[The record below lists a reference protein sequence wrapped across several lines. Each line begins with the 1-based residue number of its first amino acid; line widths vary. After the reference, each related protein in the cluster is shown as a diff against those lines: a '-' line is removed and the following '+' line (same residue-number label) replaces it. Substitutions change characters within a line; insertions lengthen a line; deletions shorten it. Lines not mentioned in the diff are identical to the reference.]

1 MDATEDLGLFPLDL
15 VVLPGEVVPL
25 HLFEPRYR
33 QLYADCVL
41 EDRPFV
47 IVRAGPTGTADVG
60 CRTRFENLIRRFA
73 DGRLNVTVVGEAPVE
88 VIEETEGHLY
98 FSAAVRALDDAPS
111 SPEPGMVQ
119 EVLTRYRALAGLSA
133 EAPPKIPE
141 GVPLSYGLAGTLEL
155 GPGPKQV
162 LLETRE
168 EAERLALLARILVA
182 AEGEMRHARM
192 AGQRAR
198 TNGKVTAP

>member
-1 MDATEDLGLFPLDL
+1 MDGTDDLGLFPLDL
-15 VVLPGEVVPL
+15 VVLPGEVIPL

-47 IVRAGPTGTADVG
+47 IVRAGPTGTADIG
-60 CRTRFENLIRRFA
+60 CSARFEDLIRRFD

-88 VIEETEGHLY
+88 VLEETEGHLY
-98 FSAAVRALDDAPS
+98 FSAQVRTLADEPSTSEPALV
-111 SPEPGMVQ
+111 E
-119 EVLTRYRALAGLSA
+119 EVLTRYRALAGLEPDA
-133 EAPPKIPE
+133 RPKVPD

-155 GPGPKQV
+155 GPGAKQV
-162 LLETRE
+162 LLESRS
-168 EAERLALLARILVA
+168 EAERLGLLARILVA
-182 AEGEMRHARM
+182 AEGEARHARM
-192 AGQRAR
+192 AGQRAQ

>member
-1 MDATEDLGLFPLDL
+1 MDPTEDLGLFPLDL

-25 HLFEPRYR
+25 HLFEARYR

-41 EDRPFV
+41 DSRPFV
-47 IVRAGPTGTADVG
+47 VVRAGPTGTADVG
-60 CRTRFENLIRRFA
+60 CRTRFDSLIRRFA

-88 VIEETEGHLY
+88 VVEETEGHLY
-98 FSAAVRALDDAPS
+98 FSARVRALEDTPS
-111 SPEPGMVQ
+111 APEPALVE
-119 EVLTRYRALAGLSA
+119 EVLSHYRALAGLSA
-133 EAPPKIPE
+133 GSPPKVPE
-141 GVPLSYGLAGTLEL
+141 DVPLSYGLAGTLEL
-155 GPGPKQV
+155 GPGPKQI

-168 EAERLALLARILVA
+168 EAERLGLLARILVA

-192 AGQRAR
+192 AGQRAQ